1 VKQLSII
8 VSTFEN
14 NPINKINRS
23 QSEEF
28 LQKSSTNG
36 INSNHSTI
44 IQLYQDTKTKID
56 QLNEKVQ
63 QYEKDLNERD
73 QIIQKL
79 VSLLFIFIYSFY
91 QIFL

>member
-14 NPINKINRS
+14 NPITKINRS
-23 QSEEF
+23 QSEEL
-28 LQKSSTNG
+28 LQKSSING

-73 QIIQKL
+73 QIIEKL
-79 VSLLFIFIYSFY
+79 VSLLLILID
-91 QIFL
+91 